1 MTPMVEMNLAGRRT
15 DPNAPLV
22 EIKKLCVSFQTS
34 AGEVRAVR
42 DLDLTIYPCLLYTSP
57 SPRD

>member
-1 MTPMVEMNLAGRRT
+1 MTPIVEMNLAGRGT

-22 EIKKLCVSFQTS
+22 EIKKLCISFQTS

-42 DLDLTIYPCLLYTSP
+42 DLDLTI
-57 SPRD
+57 